1 MAMKV
6 VDLEQRSEAWHE
18 WRKTGVSASE
28 AAIVMKRSKDKTP
41 WRLWAEKV
49 GLAEPEDLSLNP
61 YVQYG
66 IANEDLARQAFE
78 ARFPGEFAIPA
89 CAVSVKYPWMKASFD
104 GLISGNRPV
113 EFKCPADSTFEDVR
127 ANGTKSEFYQ
137 LYWCQVQH
145 QMCVSGAKEGYLVF
159 WKYREEPLIFRIE
172 RDDAFIFD
180 LVKECEAFAKNVDK
194 RKAPEKDPERDFF
207 VPTGRLAAA
216 WVTASELVKECDER
230 LSSLEEKKERI
241 EMSRKNALL
250 ELQTLMGGFYNAEY
264 NGVRVTRYTQ
274 AGKVNYNQLLKEK
287 APNITSEDVDAY
299 RGKPTTRY
307 RTTVTETETGLPK
320 NFVDPKAQTELRQ
333 LKQTADAP
341 LFF

>member
-1 MAMKV
+1 MSMKV
-6 VDLEQRSEAWHE
+6 VNLEPRSDAWLE
-18 WRKTGVSASE
+18 WRRTGASASD
-28 AAIVMKRSKDKTP
+28 AAIVMKRSKDKTY

-49 GLAEPEDLSLNP
+49 GLAEPEDLSNNP

-66 IANEDLARQAFE
+66 IANEDLARQALE
-78 ARFPGEFAIPA
+78 AKFPGELAIPV
-89 CAVSVKYPWMKASFD
+89 CAVSVGYPWMRASFD
-104 GLISGNRPV
+104 GLISGSRPV

-145 QMCVSGAKEGYLVF
+145 QLAVSGAKEGFLVF
-159 WKYREEPLIFRIE
+159 WKFQEDLIIFRIE
-172 RDDAFIFD
+172 RDEAFIFD
-180 LVKECEAFAKNVDK
+180 LVKECETFTTLVEK
-194 RKAPEKDPERDFF
+194 RKAPDKDPERDVY

-216 WVTASELVKECDER
+216 WVSASDFVKDCDDR
-230 LSSLEEKKERI
+230 INILQQKIERI

-274 AGKVNYNQLLKEK
+274 AGKVDYNRLLKDK
-287 APNITSEDVDAY
+287 APKITSGDKEAY
-299 RGKPTTRY
+299 RGKAATRF
-307 RTTVTETETGLPK
+307 RTTVTERESGLPK
-320 NFVDPKAQTELRQ
+320 NIVDPTAKAELQ
-333 LKQTADAP
+333 KLKQEAQSP